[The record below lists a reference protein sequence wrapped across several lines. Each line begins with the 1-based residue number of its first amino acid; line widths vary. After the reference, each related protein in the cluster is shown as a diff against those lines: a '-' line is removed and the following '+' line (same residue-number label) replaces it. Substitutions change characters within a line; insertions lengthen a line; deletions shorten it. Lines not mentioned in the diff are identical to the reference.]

1 MSKENEVNTNFYVYK
16 RQNNQEENYS
26 FFKNINSYS
35 QNQSETEGLNT
46 IILES
51 QEALD
56 LDLIESDE
64 FENVVDGAILKCSGC
79 SNTKTVLQVTSQ
91 SNVYMQGRLAATIK
105 DKEHIRN
112 IIPFD
117 AVCKFS
123 GGKCKPLISEYWKNY
138 AQTMYI
144 GEYESITKKS
154 RLKCEIGGI
163 IEIEHTGQYP
173 LAENISEYSEKLI
186 EIVAQGGDKEK
197 IKQKMS
203 EYLSKVYNE
212 KITVEDFKYMK
223 GTRNDTLDITLIN
236 DIQKDPHFG
245 RRNEGIRGHIDEY
258 NKNGIFFSEN
268 TTVAHTF
275 YVSTAG
281 AEAKRFETKVF
292 PIKGDV
298 YNDSL
303 EYYMMKNISDSD
315 LKYIKDSWKIEN
327 EKNIAKLQTHEKLIE
342 EISQMDV
349 ERNKFDTA
357 EYRKELEK
365 LAGDSAHISK
375 AIDTV
380 KRIMS
385 NVEKEMRIP
394 DLNVNVIGLANEDGK
409 VIVYVKDQ
417 FNSLKRRDTQK
428 YIELYKKNGIELR
441 NEFWSSILSDSYADS
456 RQSILPEEYEKEYI
470 DGEKYER
477 RRNFLTGI
485 QVLGSA
491 VVYVGAGYLSKNN
504 SNSMKNTKKTGT
516 VWDKIKATT
525 ENKVKNSSEIPA
537 TFEVEVNGE
546 KIWINSNSTEHLGEK
561 MKGYIKKNPNIS
573 PQKLKLVEQIYL
585 DSYVGKIEE
594 VTKNGI
600 KLNETIYSDGWG
612 FEFSQKKTDKY
623 PVLIHSQPNQ
633 KK

>member
-1 MSKENEVNTNFYVYK
+1 M
-16 RQNNQEENYS
+16 
-26 FFKNINSYS
+26 
-35 QNQSETEGLNT
+35 
-46 IILES
+46 
-51 QEALD
+51 
-56 LDLIESDE
+56 
-64 FENVVDGAILKCSGC
+64 
-79 SNTKTVLQVTSQ
+79 
-91 SNVYMQGRLAATIK
+91 
-105 DKEHIRN
+105 
-112 IIPFD
+112 
-117 AVCKFS
+117 CKFS
-123 GGKCKPLISEYWKNY
+123 GGKCKPLISEDWKNY

-163 IEIEHTGQYP
+163 IEIEYTGQYP
-173 LAENISEYSEKLI
+173 LAENISEYSEKLM

-203 EYLSKVYNE
+203 EYLSKVYSE

-245 RRNEGIRGHIDEY
+245 RRNEGTRGHIDEY

-298 YNDSL
+298 YNDLL

-315 LKYIKDSWKIEN
+315 LKYIKDSWKREN

-342 EISQMDV
+342 EILQMDV

-365 LAGDSAHISK
+365 LAGDSAHIPK

-380 KRIMS
+380 KRMMS
-385 NVEKEMRIP
+385 NVEKEMTIP

-485 QVLGSA
+485 QILGSA

>member
-1 MSKENEVNTNFYVYK
+1 MWWSCF
-16 RQNNQEENYS
+16 
-26 FFKNINSYS
+26 
-35 QNQSETEGLNT
+35 
-46 IILES
+46 
-51 QEALD
+51 
-56 LDLIESDE
+56 
-64 FENVVDGAILKCSGC
+64 
-79 SNTKTVLQVTSQ
+79 
-91 SNVYMQGRLAATIK
+91 
-105 DKEHIRN
+105 
-112 IIPFD
+112 
-117 AVCKFS
+117 
-123 GGKCKPLISEYWKNY
+123 
-138 AQTMYI
+138 
-144 GEYESITKKS
+144 
-154 RLKCEIGGI
+154 
-163 IEIEHTGQYP
+163 
-173 LAENISEYSEKLI
+173 
-186 EIVAQGGDKEK
+186 
-197 IKQKMS
+197 
-203 EYLSKVYNE
+203 
-212 KITVEDFKYMK
+212 
-223 GTRNDTLDITLIN
+223 RNDTLDITLIN

-245 RRNEGIRGHIDEY
+245 RKNEGIRGHIDEY

-268 TTVAHTF
+268 TTVAHIF
-275 YVSTAG
+275 YVSTTE

-315 LKYIKDSWKIEN
+315 LKYIKDSWKREN

-380 KRIMS
+380 KRMMS
-385 NVEKEMRIP
+385 NVEKEMTIP

-441 NEFWSSILSDSYADS
+441 NEFWPSILSDSYADS

-546 KIWINSNSTEHLGEK
+546 KIWINSNSTEHLGDQLWK
-561 MKGYIKKNPNIS
+561 VKN
-573 PQKLKLVEQIYL
+573 
-585 DSYVGKIEE
+585 
-594 VTKNGI
+594 
-600 KLNETIYSDGWG
+600 
-612 FEFSQKKTDKY
+612 FF
-623 PVLIHSQPNQ
+623 
-633 KK
+633 